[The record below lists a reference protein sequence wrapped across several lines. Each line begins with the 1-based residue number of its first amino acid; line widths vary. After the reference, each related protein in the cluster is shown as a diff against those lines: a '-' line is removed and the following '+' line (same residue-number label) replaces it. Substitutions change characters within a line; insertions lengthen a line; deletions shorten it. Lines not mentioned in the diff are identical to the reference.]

1 MGAIWPLFMAE
12 PMDFH
17 ALEAI
22 CIARIV
28 SKAWKALANTNVI
41 WLVAQVAKDDVNT
54 FAMRLLMLEG
64 VGAYSFYL

>member
-1 MGAIWPLFMAE
+1 
-12 PMDFH
+12 
-17 ALEAI
+17 LEAI